1 MIMDRRWQLVLDCLE
16 CEKAPFGKGTLVR
29 FRAALMT
36 QGGDRLLINQ
46 TVELAK
52 TIGGY
57 SSRSLR
63 AALDSSPLWGAARVE
78 DTYNLLGH
86 ALRKA
91 LSLIARQQ
99 GMDLSEIASIA
110 GGEILTTSSLKAA
123 LDLNWDEKDARTQAL
138 VTILET
144 LNQVETWVAQQ
155 TLTDERVSEEVQENL
170 QTARQIEQ
178 QNVEVTEV
186 GDPKLKKGVAKDRR
200 ISIEDPQMRH
210 GRKSR
215 TFKFDGYQRH
225 LLKDLDSG
233 LVRAV
238 GVTPANAPEASVS
251 EKIAEDLR
259 EQQVT
264 LTELHIDRA
273 YLSCHWVKQR
283 SEDLSIFCKAWRV
296 RNGNRFDKT
305 AFVLDWEHN
314 LIRCPN
320 GVSIPFEQGKTARF
334 PQSDCQKCPL
344 KDQCTTSARGRS
356 VSIHPSES
364 LLQELRQRQ
373 LTSVGRAQLRQ
384 RVSVEHSLA
393 HISRWQGNQARYL
406 GIRKNLFDLRR
417 TAVVH
422 NLHVISQMEDK
433 FEQKTG

>member
-36 QGGDRLLINQ
+36 KGGARLLINQ

-63 AALDSSPLWGAARVE
+63 GALDSSPLWGAARVE

-110 GGEILTTSSLKAA
+110 GGEILTTPSLKAA

-178 QNVEVTEV
+178 QDGSVTEV

-215 TFKFDGYQRH
+215 TFKFDGYKRH

>member
-178 QNVEVTEV
+178 QDVEVTEV

-215 TFKFDGYQRH
+215 TFKFDGYKRH